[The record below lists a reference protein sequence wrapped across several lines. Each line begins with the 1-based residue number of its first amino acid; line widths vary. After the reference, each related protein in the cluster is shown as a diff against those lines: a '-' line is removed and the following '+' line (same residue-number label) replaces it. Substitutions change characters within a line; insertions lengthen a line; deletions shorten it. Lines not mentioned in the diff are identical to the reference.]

1 MESLLAYNS
10 SSDSEELEE
19 LTDQNTCHVNDHENI
34 KKRKVSL
41 SLTKIEHG
49 RDIFREENI
58 TLPEDKRFKPLR
70 ESPNGSVTRNS
81 CSESAETYKSSRCD
95 RNGLLNDFR
104 ESLSPSTSRSNE
116 TKSRQVVSSMLQCK
130 QPKLSVSSG
139 TGGCVK
145 PYVPKREREKFIQ
158 PSATCASTF
167 PVKPRVE
174 LADLDCISKDVTA
187 ETNSEMQ
194 CRKNR
199 DHISRPPKQLHLSLE
214 GHSQGVNCIR
224 WNPTQSNLLLTAAM
238 DHVVCIW
245 DTSAGGTCSKR
256 LTYHT
261 AAVKDSKWSLC
272 GSEVLSCGY
281 DKTARLFN
289 LETGNI

>member
-19 LTDQNTCHVNDHENI
+19 TDQNTRHVDDHENI
-34 KKRKVSL
+34 NKRKVSL
-41 SLTKIEHG
+41 SFTKIEFG
-49 RDIFREENI
+49 SNIYEGGNI
-58 TLPEDKRFKPLR
+58 TRTEGKRFKPLR
-70 ESPNGSVTRNS
+70 ESPNGCVTRYS
-81 CSESAETYKSSRCD
+81 SSESKETYKSSRCN
-95 RNGLLNDFR
+95 RNVLLNDFG
-104 ESLSPSTSRSNE
+104 ESLSPSSSRSNE
-116 TKSRQVVSSMLQCK
+116 TKSLQIGSSVTQCTH
-130 QPKLSVSSG
+130 PKSSISSG

-145 PYVPKREREKFIQ
+145 AYIPKREREKLIQ
-158 PSATCASTF
+158 PSASCASTF
-167 PVKPRVE
+167 PMKPQVE
-174 LADLDCISKDVTA
+174 VADVDCISKDVNA

-194 CRKNR
+194 CRKNPAYT
-199 DHISRPPKQLHLSLE
+199 SRPPKQLHLSLE

-245 DTSAGGTCSKR
+245 DTSGGGTCSKR
-256 LTYHT
+256 LTHHS

-272 GSEVLSCGY
+272 GSQVLSCGY